1 MSNET
6 YIHKQAIFFLTFP
19 SNFRGKVG
27 ENISFEGSTDS
38 KLPS

>member
-6 YIHKQAIFFLTFP
+6 YIHKPFLFLTFP